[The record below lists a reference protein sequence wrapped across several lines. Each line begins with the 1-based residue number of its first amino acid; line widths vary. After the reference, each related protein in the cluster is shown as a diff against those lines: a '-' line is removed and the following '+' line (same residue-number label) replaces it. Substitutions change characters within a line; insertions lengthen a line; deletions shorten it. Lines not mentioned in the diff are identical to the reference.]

1 MFYQSNNDMKQ
12 KIFLLITSLIVCV
25 ILTEITLSFMITK
38 DLDGNLVM
46 NNLHIKP
53 YKLPIK
59 ETEVKLSKLLSLNDN
74 NVQNI
79 RLIPDS
85 ALGWGPNK
93 YFESNDGLYK
103 YNNES
108 IRAKDSKWEVAEKNK
123 IRIAIFG
130 DSYSHGDEVK
140 FEYTIGNYL
149 EEFFIS
155 EKYEVEVLN
164 FAVSGYG
171 FDQAYL
177 RWKDVNSKFNPDI
190 IILGVQFENVKRN
203 INIIRPFYSHITDI
217 PYSKPRFVLN
227 NNKLKLLVN
236 PLTDI
241 SEIVNVITNFDNW
254 ENCKYEGFYNPEDY
268 KSDFWLNFNTYS
280 TIHSLISRLNTEF
293 EYYNPKSESYRI
305 TKEIF
310 NLFKENVVENGQI
323 FIPVQLPTMD
333 DFNFLYKSYLKY
345 IHSRKFIYDELYSDL
360 RSETQFVDTYDKLEQ
375 WSLENSVEK
384 LFMQRHY
391 SAIANEIIAKQIYSY
406 IMDKHSQ
413 LFNN

>member
-1 MFYQSNNDMKQ
+1 MKQ
-12 KIFLLITSLIVCV
+12 KILLLITSLIVCV

-53 YKLPIK
+53 YRLPIK
-59 ETEVKLSKLLSLNDN
+59 ETKVKLNKLLSLNNN

-85 ALGWGPNK
+85 KLGWIPGK
-93 YFESNDGLYK
+93 YFESNNSLYK

-108 IRAKDSKWEVAEKNK
+108 IRVYNTKWKASEKKK

-149 EEFFIS
+149 EKLFNN

-177 RWKDVNSKFNPDI
+177 RWEEVNSKFKPDI

-217 PYSKPRFVLN
+217 PYSKPRFILN
-227 NNKLKLLVN
+227 NNKLELLKN

-241 SEIVNVITNFDNW
+241 SKIANIITNIDDW
-254 ENCKYEGFYNPEDY
+254 EYCKYEGFYNPENY
-268 KSDFWLNFNTYS
+268 RSDFWLNFNTYS
-280 TIHSLISRLNTEF
+280 TITSLIYRLKTEF
-293 EYYNPKSESYRI
+293 GYYNPKSESYRI
-305 TKEIF
+305 TKKIF
-310 NLFKENVVENGQI
+310 NLFKANVVENGQI
-323 FIPVQLPTMD
+323 FIPVHLPTMD
-333 DFNFLYKSYLKY
+333 DFNFWYKSYLKY
-345 IHSRKFIYDELYSDL
+345 FHSRKFIYDELYDDL
-360 RSETQFVDTYDKLEQ
+360 RLETQFVETFDKLEH
-375 WSLENSVEK
+375 WSLENNVEK
-384 LFMQRHY
+384 LFMKRHY
-391 SAIANEIIAKQIYSY
+391 SAVANEIIAKQIYNY
-406 IMDKHSQ
+406 IMNEHLR